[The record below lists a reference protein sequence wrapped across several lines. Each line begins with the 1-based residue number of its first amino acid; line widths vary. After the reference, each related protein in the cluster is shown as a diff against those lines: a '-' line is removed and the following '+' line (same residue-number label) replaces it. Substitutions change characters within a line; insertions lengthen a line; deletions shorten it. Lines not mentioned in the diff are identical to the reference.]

1 MSISDHIVNTINTI
15 VEISCNDTTDL
26 LYDANNSS
34 ESLDYP
40 ISVIVD
46 SPSKQG
52 KYVCVDQSNN
62 LTAIHYIL
70 IEGITMIIIMVA
82 VISILFFPYLN
93 WIDYEA
99 PVFLIPSSESSEIY
113 ASDGTVPT
121 CTVYSSIPV
130 TSLKFYLISGDAVI
144 PVGEDSSLNTGL
156 YLVTVGG
163 SLISSFKAYVDQCV
177 AITVWETIE
186 INYDLRVSGKNTQ
199 CMYSIHLPCILFVS
213 SEKPFVPSVCLYASV
228 DPYNDTIFLGD
239 SFTVNCVVFSLS
251 NLDGETV
258 KLLHISVNGTET
270 HLPLN
275 YSESEGHGVY
285 NFHALVSNVSESNI
299 GEYICMFTLDAVAYH
314 LEEND
319 SVTINIIARPVV
331 SEGIHIFSY

>member
-40 ISVIVD
+40 LSVIVD

-62 LTAIHYIL
+62 LTTIHYIL

-113 ASDGTVPT
+113 VSHGTVPT
-121 CTVYSSIPV
+121 CAVYSSIPM
-130 TSLKFYLISGDAVI
+130 TSLKFYLITGDAVI

-163 SLISSFKAYVDQCV
+163 FLFSSLKAYVDQCV
-177 AITVWETIE
+177 AKTVWETIE
-186 INYDLRVSGKNTQ
+186 INYDLQVSGKNNPVHVFHSFTM
-199 CMYSIHLPCILFVS
+199 CTVCFFRKAICTLSLFV
-213 SEKPFVPSVCLYASV
+213 C
-228 DPYNDTIFLGD
+228 
-239 SFTVNCVVFSLS
+239 FS
-251 NLDGETV
+251 
-258 KLLHISVNGTET
+258 
-270 HLPLN
+270 
-275 YSESEGHGVY
+275 
-285 NFHALVSNVSESNI
+285 
-299 GEYICMFTLDAVAYH
+299 
-314 LEEND
+314 
-319 SVTINIIARPVV
+319 
-331 SEGIHIFSY
+331 